1 MTFLPYNEDEI
12 NLLLKQHNQQTF
24 NSTIEEHH
32 QKELSSSQNV
42 DIQLTYEKLID
53 KASDYHCQIT
63 ELKEVYQGNLMEKE
77 SLEKVNQNLNN
88 DINSLQNQIIQI
100 KQLYFN
106 ELIDKIGESGLSLE
120 NLQEVF
126 LQLIIKEIPLSSW
139 KEYLINQ
146 YFSI

>member
-53 KASDYHCQIT
+53 KASYYHCQIT

>member
-1 MTFLPYNEDEI
+1 MTFLPYDEEEVNI
-12 NLLLKQHNQQTF
+12 LLKKYNQQTS
-24 NSTIEEHH
+24 NLIIEEY
-32 QKELSSSQNV
+32 KEKEIISLQNIDSQ
-42 DIQLTYEKLID
+42 LKYEKLIN

-63 ELKEVYQGNLMEKE
+63 TLKEFYQGNLKEKE
-77 SLEKVNQNLNN
+77 SLEKINQNLNN

-126 LQLIIKEIPLSSW
+126 LQLIIKEVPLSSW